1 MTTETSM
8 PQGGQTDKAGQV
20 AQGQAGR
27 EKLVFESD
35 PGASRS
41 LWLAVAILLV
51 VIGWMASGFFI
62 QKEPEAAPKA
72 VEAEP
77 PAVVVRDSKAELVTL
92 NFRAEGQA
100 EPERDSVIRAEASG
114 TVLTIP
120 AEKGGNIG
128 AGAAIAQLSTAEAE
142 ATLDQARQELA
153 RAEREF
159 NNASELRDRGIA
171 TADRLAEARAALA
184 AAGAQVAA
192 DEKALRDLTITA
204 PFAGRVETLDINE
217 GEYVAAGDEIARI
230 VDNDPLTVS
239 FQVPQ
244 QSLNRLKTG
253 QTATVQ
259 FITGQKREGVVSFVG
274 TAASTSTR
282 TFLAEI
288 EVANPGGE
296 IPAGVS
302 AGVVIPTGEELAHF
316 VEPSIVSL
324 GLDGELG
331 IKTEEDGIVRFYPIE
346 VASAEIGGIWATGLP
361 DKVRMI
367 TIGQGFVRDGDTV
380 RAQAEE
386 AKPAAVEAAAAIQAA
401 EADQ

>member
-8 PQGGQTDKAGQV
+8 SENTQTDQDGMV
-20 AQGQAGR
+20 AQGGPRR
-27 EKLVFESD
+27 ERLVFESD

-41 LWLAVAILLV
+41 LWLAVAILLAV
-51 VIGWMASGFFI
+51 VGWMVSGFFV
-62 QKEPEAAPKA
+62 QKEAEAAPKA
-72 VEAEP
+72 VEAEL
-77 PAVVVRDSKAELVTL
+77 PAVVVRTSKAEPVTL

-100 EPERDSVIRAEASG
+100 EPERDTIIRAEASG
-114 TVLTIP
+114 TVREIVGI
-120 AEKGGNIG
+120 KGGAIE
-128 AGAAIAQLSTAEAE
+128 AGAAIAQLSTEEAK
-142 ATLDQARQELA
+142 ATLDQAREELV

-159 NNASELRDRGIA
+159 NNASELRERGIA
-171 TADRLAEARAALA
+171 TDDRLTEARAALA
-184 AAGAQVAA
+184 AAQAQVAA
-192 DEKALRDLTITA
+192 DEKALRDLTVIA
-204 PFAGRVETLDINE
+204 PFAGRVETLDINQ
-217 GEYVAAGDEIARI
+217 GEYVAAGDQIARI

-244 QSLNRLKTG
+244 QSLNRLRTG
-253 QTATVQ
+253 QQATVQ
-259 FITGQKREGVVSFVG
+259 FITGQKRGGIVTFVG

-324 GLDGELG
+324 GIDGELG
-331 IKTEEDGIVRFYPIE
+331 IKTEEDGIVRFHPIE
-346 VASAEIGGIWATGLP
+346 VAAAEIGGIWATGLA
-361 DKVRMI
+361 DEVRMI
-367 TIGQGFVRDGDTV
+367 TIGQGFVRDGDAV
-380 RAQAEE
+380 RSQEEQAE
-386 AKPAAVEAAAAIQAA
+386 PAAVAQAA